1 MKIGMTVKEF
11 RPERFKRTY
20 MWEVLLPDVGIIP
33 GFAIGRYCQDVQFGD
48 YGMQEVDRVKYGPFR
63 AGYAGAFEVTE
74 VTMTFLLPSP
84 DVVSAYFY
92 AWRDI
97 VISKG
102 GAYFPKGNYAKSIN
116 AILYDTAGEEVDRF
130 KLRGAF
136 PKTLPTYDLAYSSED
151 VIKAQIKFNVDVVER
166 F

>member
-11 RPERFKRTY
+11 RPESFKRLY
-20 MWEVLLPDVGIIP
+20 MWEVMLPDIGGIP
-33 GFAIGRYCQDVQFGD
+33 GSTIGRYCQNVQFGD
-48 YGMQEVDRVKYGPFR
+48 YGMQEVDRVKYGPYR
-63 AGYAGAFEVTE
+63 TGYAGAFEVTE

-92 AWRDI
+92 AWRDL

-102 GAYFPKGNYAKSIN
+102 GAYFPKGNYAKVLN
-116 AILYDTAGEEVDRF
+116 CLLYDTTGAEVDGF

-136 PKTLPTYDLAYSSED
+136 PKTVPTYDLAYSSED
-151 VIKAQIKFNVDVVER
+151 VIKVPIVFNVDVVER
-166 F
+166 Y